1 KPQQAPLPAID
12 NPAHFNLTAATTTT
26 TITMTTNEK
35 ILQSLNYFAWKLGKP
50 CSKLVIL
57 KLLYLADRWHLR
69 KYGRTVSGDEY
80 YAMKLGPVASRTK
93 LLIEKNF
100 NGIPDA
106 QTFVSVEKK
115 SRHEEI
121 RSVAKPDLD
130 WLSETD
136 RMALDAAIEVL
147 KKCGEYEIVNFVHL
161 FPEWKKQE
169 PKLNAGAK
177 RAKMDFKDF
186 FLPCPQ
192 SDSEYCDA
200 NAELVEINK
209 DSFLNGEW

>member
-1 KPQQAPLPAID
+1 MVSD
-12 NPAHFNLTAATTTT
+12 
-26 TITMTTNEK
+26 EK
-35 ILQSLNYFAWKLGKP
+35 ILQSVDYFAWKLGKP

-80 YAMKLGPVASRTK
+80 YAMKLGPVASRAK
-93 LLIEKNF
+93 RLIEKNF

-106 QTFVSVEKK
+106 QTFVSVEKE
-115 SRHEEI
+115 SGYEEI

-136 RMALDAAIEVL
+136 RMALDAAIEAL
-147 KKCGEYEIVNFVHL
+147 KKCGARNIVEFVHS

-169 PKLNAGAK
+169 PKLNDGAN
-177 RAKMDFKDF
+177 RAEMDFKDF

-192 SDSEYCDA
+192 KDREYCDA
-200 NAELVEINK
+200 TDELVEINK
-209 DSFLNGEW
+209 EFFLNGDW